1 MNQEVEK
8 IIGLGKD
15 AIVQLALELIDERAG
30 VQNFSKI
37 NVTTDG
43 TTVYVSFLNPIKY
56 LPMNS
61 VFYFDFGVDLIE
73 EVISSGP
80 VSNGIVESGKTPPIY
95 KQSKETKLIIQFV
108 IEAINESDEMSP
120 IDVTNFEDEMT
131 IREHENHYGII
142 VVSEVHESSFKIEK
156 ISGRIYDVVNA
167 PIAPLPVFEDD
178 NKREFKE
185 IN

>member
-1 MNQEVEK
+1 MQIPLFGGASGAGGGGAAGLTLTQATVAYLLEPALQPGIERQAAGR
-8 IIGLGKD
+8 IARIG
-15 AIVQLALELIDERAG
+15 
-30 VQNFSKI
+30 
-37 NVTTDG
+37 
-43 TTVYVSFLNPIKY
+43 
-56 LPMNS
+56 
-61 VFYFDFGVDLIE
+61 
-73 EVISSGP
+73 
-80 VSNGIVESGKTPPIY
+80 
-95 KQSKETKLIIQFV
+95 QSKETKLIIQFV